1 MERMGQTKKRKTQED
16 NKGDIKDRRKKRS
29 GSDAAEFLKKKGER
43 EMALREKEIKVKKYE
58 KQDKIKA

>member
-1 MERMGQTKKRKTQED
+1 MERMGKTKKRKTQED
-16 NKGDIKDRRKKRS
+16 NEGDIKDRRKRRS

-58 KQDKIKA
+58 QQDKIKA